1 MIRIAICD
9 DEPIALRSIQDYIER
24 AFHGHDIAIECF
36 ESGTALRANIMESA
50 CFDVI
55 FLDINMPDVNGIFL
69 AKHLRPL
76 IGECLLIFV
85 SSQEDAVFE
94 SFSAS
99 PFRFLRKSRI
109 EEEMPQ
115 IARDVLLA
123 LQEKSPEGI
132 VLRHNQSFLRLNPY
146 RVLYLESNGKVQT
159 IHLNDRT
166 IEVNYRLKELEEMFR
181 PFGFLKPHNSYLVNY
196 RFISSIRQTD
206 IYMDN
211 GERLPVSKHRLK
223 EMKQLYLAYISEA

>member
-9 DEPIALRSIQDYIER
+9 DEPIALRSIQDYATCAFDGQNIEM
-24 AFHGHDIAIECF
+24 ECF
-36 ESGTALRANIMESA
+36 ASGSALRAKIMENISY
-50 CFDVI
+50 DVI
-55 FLDINMPDVNGIFL
+55 FLDINMPDINGIFL

-76 IGECLLIFV
+76 IGEALLIFV

-99 PFRFLRKSRI
+99 PFRFLRKSKI

-115 IARDVLLA
+115 LARDILLA
-123 LQEKSPEGI
+123 LQKKSSESI
-132 VLRHNQSFLRLNPY
+132 VLKYRQSYLRLNPY
-146 RVLYLESNGKVQT
+146 RVLYLESKGKAQT
-159 IHLNDRT
+159 IHLSDRI

-196 RFISSIRQTD
+196 RFISSIRQMD

-223 EMKQLYLAYISEA
+223 EVKQLYLAYISEA